1 MPHFITVAFRLDE
14 PTVSDMRVA
23 SDMDSARFGQLTLAT
38 EYSPEHYITIYH
50 VDTTEESAEWDP
62 SEIFDYFKEE
72 VFGPCEKLQVAS
84 ISSVQ
89 GAKQEPEQEKLK
101 EASIQEITEI
111 MNRMTNQG
119 QDPLEAIT
127 LAVEKYKSAHS
138 L

>member
-1 MPHFITVAFRLDE
+1 MPYFVTVAFHIDE
-14 PTVSDMRVA
+14 PNVSDMRVS
-23 SDMDSARFGQLTLAT
+23 SDMDSARFAQLTMAT
-38 EYSPEHYITIYH
+38 EYSPEYYIAIYH
-50 VDTTEESAEWDP
+50 VDTTEESAGWDP
-62 SEIFDYFKEE
+62 SEIFAYFKEE
-72 VFGPCEKLQVAS
+72 LYGPCEKLQVAF
-84 ISSVQ
+84 IASVN
-89 GAKQEPEQEKLK
+89 GANKEPTQEKLK